1 MVAVISRGVND
12 LLVIVLAITFGIVA
26 LAELAD
32 TSGLA
37 TLILGT
43 RFPARLV
50 LLGVGAGMAVHVG
63 VAIAAGSLVA
73 LLPERPLEAVL
84 AVIFL
89 VGAVLL
95 LREDDDDDDD
105 PDIGDTPRTRWS
117 VVATSFGVTV
127 LSEFADPSQIVIA
140 MLTAR
145 YDDPLAVG
153 IGALLALWAVSALA
167 VFGGNRLRRVVPVRW
182 VIRVAAAIL
191 VVLAVLSAID
201 AIRG

>member
-1 MVAVISRGVND
+1 MAQAVND
-12 LLVIVLAITFGIVA
+12 PVVVVFAITFGIVA
-26 LAELAD
+26 LAEVAD

-37 TLILGT
+37 TLVLST

-50 LLGVGAGMAVHVG
+50 LLGVCAGMTVHVG

-73 LLPERPLEAVL
+73 LLPKRPLEAVL

-95 LREDDDDDDD
+95 LRGDDDDDELTLEQ
-105 PDIGDTPRTRWS
+105 TPRTSGR

-127 LSEFADPSQIVIA
+127 LSEFADPSQILIA
-140 MLTAR
+140 TLAAR
-145 YDDPLAVG
+145 YNNLLAVG
-153 IGALLALWAVSALA
+153 LGSLLALWAVSALA
-167 VFGGNRLRRVVPVRW
+167 VFGGSRLQRLVPTQW
-182 VIRVAAAIL
+182 VIRAAAAIL
-191 VVLAVLSAID
+191 VVLAAFSAID